1 MDTSKKYI
9 QKLDHSTSII
19 EQFNFGI
26 WEWNI
31 EDNTIYVNEEFC
43 NIIGFTI
50 EEICQYT
57 FDEFF
62 ELFDVYDKNFVLD
75 FINNSQNFD
84 VHECDKKIKHKDG
97 NYLKI
102 HEFTKI
108 IDFYED
114 KRPKKIIGIVQLTSK
129 SFDIETAIAENEQN
143 FKNFFDTLPDF
154 LIITDEN
161 GKAFYI
167 NPAVTSLLGYTLEDF
182 QKNSILIIRPQ
193 DKHLQA
199 LRTFQELKAGEKS
212 ICTLPVI
219 SKEGYIFPV
228 ETKMYKGKWN
238 NQNAY
243 FVYIRDLSKEE
254 EALQKF
260 NKTFDLNPTMMS
272 LIDYETRKYV
282 DVNKAFVN
290 LIGLPYED
298 IIDKTPQELKLCCD
312 EKVFEYLNKK
322 IEIEKKISNYEVE
335 LCLKNGKKII
345 GLFSCEIIEIQYR
358 KYILQVIT
366 DITER
371 KLIEKALVEQTRLQE
386 ILMDVANTF
395 INIPIEKSDE
405 AINEALALL
414 GEFTN
419 TDRAYV
425 FEYDHENRVC
435 NNTYEWCSEGTT
447 PEIENLQGVP
457 FDAIPQ
463 WVETHF
469 AGKIMYIPNVYALQV
484 GDPIREI
491 LEPQNI
497 KSLLALPMMD
507 RDKCIG
513 FVGFDAVKNYHN
525 FSEKEQKLLQLF
537 SLMLVNLSNRI
548 KAQKE
553 LTIAMENAK
562 AANVAKSQFL
572 ANMSH
577 EIRTPLNA
585 VIGFTDLLKD
595 TELTPVQ
602 KEYVQSANT
611 AGQALLGIINDI
623 LDFSKI
629 EAGMLQLECV
639 KTDVIELI
647 SNTIDIIR
655 PQAEKKNIEL
665 LLNYDVD
672 LPRFAIVDPIRLK
685 QILVNLL
692 SNAIKF
698 TEKGEV
704 ELKVE
709 HKKIAENKATFHFSV
724 RDTGIGISDEQKTK
738 LFKAFS
744 QADSS
749 TTRKYGGTGLGLVI
763 SDLLAKKMGSKIELE
778 SQVGIGSIFSFELLL
793 DVEDG
798 KKHSLAEIKFNYAL
812 IIDDN
817 QNNRKILSKYLDNLK
832 INYVEAEN
840 ALDALQKYEE
850 NKDKIDLIL
859 CDYHMPYIDGI
870 ETIKMLQQRFNINN
884 NKQPVIILHSSSSNA
899 EFFNKCD
906 EIGVKFRITKPV
918 KFEDLVNC
926 FYNFLDSKSD
936 DMSAKTDNDT
946 DVKSCSLQ
954 KIKILVVEDVYL
966 NMKLILNIL
975 NKLEYKLEI
984 LQAENGQ
991 KGIEIYLQNNP
1002 DIILM
1007 DVQMPELDGI
1017 SATKKIREIEKN
1029 TSKRTCIIA
1038 LTAGAL
1044 KEERD
1049 ACIEAGMDDFITK
1062 PIEKNRV
1069 IEIIK
1074 KYNKYG
1080 FYFSDELHFNAK
1092 ELLNTLSNDVDM
1104 LEELKNDAV
1113 SNIKSTIDELQN
1125 LIEILDYNNLAKKAH
1140 TIKGISLNMKF
1151 NLLSIYSKKLED
1163 AAKNNYS
1170 QETLLSIFEKIK
1182 EEWGIVNKIL
1192 NVYNDYN
1199 T

>member
-1 MDTSKKYI
+1 MDTNNKFI
-9 QKLDHSTSII
+9 QNIDKCSDILEH
-19 EQFNFGI
+19 FNFGL
-26 WEWNI
+26 WEWDI
-31 EDNTIYVNEEFC
+31 EKHQIKLNEQYC
-43 NIIGFTI
+43 NLIGYSI
-50 EEICQYT
+50 AEMQNM
-57 FDEFF
+57 DENDFF
-62 ELFDVYDKNFVLD
+62 NLFDDKDKNFLSD
-75 FINNSQNFD
+75 FIKQSQIYD
-84 VHECDKKIKHKDG
+84 IYECDKKIKHKKG
-97 NYLKI
+97 NFIKV
-102 HEFTKI
+102 HEFAKI
-108 IDFYED
+108 IEFYD
-114 KRPKKIIGIVQLTSK
+114 DRKPKKIVGVVQQTNK
-129 SFDIETAIAENEQN
+129 SFDFEQAICESEQN

-154 LIITDEN
+154 IIITDIN
-161 GKAFYI
+161 GNVLYI
-167 NPAVTSLLGYTLEDF
+167 NQTVTDLLGFTLNDL
-182 QKNSILIIRPQ
+182 QTKGLLILRPENYKQ
-193 DKHLQA
+193 QA
-199 LRTFQELKAGEKS
+199 IETFQQLKEGKKG
-212 ICTLPVI
+212 ICTLPVV

-228 ETKMYKGKWN
+228 ETKLYKGKWN
-238 NQNAY
+238 NQDAC
-243 FVYIRDLSKEE
+243 FIYIKDISKEQ

-260 NKTFDLNPTMMS
+260 DKTFDLNPSMLA
-272 LIDYETRKYV
+272 LIDYETRKFV

-290 LIGLPYED
+290 MVGLPYED
-298 IIDKTPQELKLCCD
+298 IIDKTVQELKICCD

-322 IEIEKKISNYEVE
+322 IEIEKKITNYEVE
-335 LCLKNGKKII
+335 LCFNNGRKII

-366 DITER
+366 NITER
-371 KLIEKALVEQTRLQE
+371 KQIERALVEQTRLQE

-395 INIPIEKSDE
+395 INIPIDKSDE

-447 PEIENLQGVP
+447 PEIENLQGIP

-469 AGKIMYIPNVYALQV
+469 AGQIMHIPNVYALPE
-484 GDPIREI
+484 GDPVREI

-507 RDKCIG
+507 NDKCIG
-513 FVGFDAVKNYHN
+513 FVGFDAVRNYHN

-537 SLMLVNLSNRI
+537 SLMLVNLSNRV

-562 AANVAKSQFL
+562 AASLAKSQFL

-639 KTDVIELI
+639 KTDIIELI

-704 ELKVE
+704 ELKVV
-709 HKKIAENKATFHFSV
+709 HKREANNKAIFHFSV
-724 RDTGIGISDEQKTK
+724 RDTGIGISDEQKHK

-744 QADSS
+744 QADTS

-778 SQVGIGSIFSFELLL
+778 SQVGVGSIFSFDLTL
-793 DVEDG
+793 DVEEG
-798 KKHSLAEIKFNYAL
+798 QKHTLSDIKFNFAL

-817 QNNRKILSKYLDNLK
+817 ENNRKILSKYLENLN
-832 INYVEAEN
+832 IDYTEADN
-840 ALDALQKYEE
+840 ALNALQKYEE

-870 ETIKMLQQRFNINN
+870 ETIKMLKQRFNINHSQ
-884 NKQPVIILHSSSSNA
+884 QPVVILHSSSSNPDL
-899 EFFNKCD
+899 FSKCD
-906 EIGVKFRITKPV
+906 ELGIKYRITKPV
-918 KFEDLVNC
+918 KFEDLINC
-926 FYNFLDSKSD
+926 FYNFLDSKVETNNFQTNQAIKQVED
-936 DMSAKTDNDT
+936 IKND
-946 DVKSCSLQ
+946 K
-954 KIKILVVEDVYL
+954 KIKILIVEDVAL
-966 NMKLILNIL
+966 NMKLIVNIL
-975 NKLEYKLEI
+975 TKLEYNLEI
-984 LQAENGQ
+984 HQAENGLKALEVYSNQ
-991 KGIEIYLQNNP
+991 SP

-1029 TSKRTCIIA
+1029 LPKRTTIIA

-1044 KEERD
+1044 KEERE
-1049 ACIEAGMDDFITK
+1049 ACLNAEMDDFLTK
-1062 PIEKNRV
+1062 PIEKNKV

-1074 KYNKYG
+1074 KFIEYD
-1080 FYFSDELHFNAK
+1080 FYFSEDLHFNYT
-1092 ELLNTLSNDVDM
+1092 ELLNSFDNDTQM
-1104 LEELKNDAV
+1104 LKDLKEDAKQAV
-1113 SNIKSTIDELQN
+1113 PDS
-1125 LIEILDYNNLAKKAH
+1125 IEKIYNAIETANYNEIAKNAH
-1140 TIKGISLNMKF
+1140 TLKGIGLNMKF
-1151 NLLSIYSKKLED
+1151 NLLSMFAKQLEN
-1163 AAKNNYS
+1163 AAKNS
-1170 QETLLSIFEKIK
+1170 ESKEMMLEIF
-1182 EEWGIVNKIL
+1182 NKINNQWKL
-1192 NVYNDYN
+1192 IRKILEIFNNI
-1199 T
+1199 